1 MNKIKLVAILGKSG
15 SGKNTLLTNLQD
27 TIYGREHLYK
37 LIPVT
42 TRPRREY
49 EKDGVD
55 YYFISIEEF
64 TRLMLED
71 RLLTFFTI
79 NDWFY
84 GVRID
89 DVCHDEKIVNIGIF
103 TPFEINCLLD
113 EQIPRGTV
121 DLMVIYVDA
130 NDKERLMRQL
140 SRENDPDVREIL
152 RRYQSDDRDYTQ
164 YELEDFNP
172 IIVTNNAKS
181 DILANSLYLERAIM
195 DKFSE

>member
-15 SGKNTLLTNLQD
+15 SGKNTLLTSLQD

-55 YYFISIEEF
+55 YHFISIEEF

-84 GVRID
+84 GVRVD
-89 DVCHDEKIVNIGIF
+89 DVCQDEKIVNIGIF

-113 EQIPRGTV
+113 EQVPRGTV
-121 DLMVIYVDA
+121 DLMVIYIDT

-140 SRENDPDVREIL
+140 SRESDPDIREII

-172 IIVTNNAKS
+172 IIVTNNTKA